1 MIRIFEGPRNSG
13 KTFLARKYASKANLS
28 IFKFDFVGWFNRLSL
43 PDDNEITHSFA
54 LGKEL
59 MLLQLNRDG
68 LLPDFI
74 LDRGI
79 LTVLT
84 WGILSGRIT
93 EEEAKDQVEMIANQ
107 GLLNDCEIFYV
118 IGKNPDVGNREKD
131 NWDFRDGDDREAKI
145 MENLRGIIA
154 NQPYNVPIK
163 YVTNNFDEKSVEA
176 LINMD

>member
-1 MIRIFEGPRNSG
+1 MG
-13 KTFLARKYASKANLS
+13 LD

-43 PDDNEITHSFA
+43 PDDSEITHSFA

-93 EEEAKDQVEMIANQ
+93 EEKANDQIEMMAKQ
-107 GLLNDCEIFYV
+107 GLFGDCEIFYV
-118 IGKNPDVGNREKD
+118 IGKNPDNADRGKD
-131 NWDFRDGDDREAKI
+131 NWDFRDGDYREAKI
-145 MENLRGIIA
+145 MENLRDIIS

-163 YVTNNFDEKSVEA
+163 YVTNNFDEKSVES